1 MVLAEDKQSDEP
13 IINWILCR
21 RPFPFVQAHG
31 GWSLEGVNSCPPLYS
46 EHVVSCLQFP
56 DASSQPDS
64 RRKRWVSIRYSILS
78 RPGGI
83 VQKNKR
89 AEDNHSSLLAL
100 IFHRC
105 SYAQGGRK
113 KKVWRTQ
120 REPGGILPRRALHE
134 KWPARRQEPLL
145 LPGVCAPPNAQSL
158 TKSARFLWMRFHL
171 NALFNKCHL
180 WMLLRTWRLDP
191 HFPLFSKMIARSP
204 TGRSSSASLWRYR
217 VITHLAGTLLRV

>member
-100 IFHRC
+100 IFHRS

-113 KKVWRTQ
+113 KKCEGR
-120 REPGGILPRRALHE
+120 RESLAVFFPDALCMRSDLQGDRSRFCCRGS
-134 KWPARRQEPLL
+134 ARRRTRNHSPRVRGFSE
-145 LPGVCAPPNAQSL
+145 CA
-158 TKSARFLWMRFHL
+158 F
-171 NALFNKCHL
+171 
-180 WMLLRTWRLDP
+180 
-191 HFPLFSKMIARSP
+191 I
-204 TGRSSSASLWRYR
+204 
-217 VITHLAGTLLRV
+217 